1 MKLITYAVPVLVLLL
16 SFFYNT
22 NPFIVKEEA
31 RQAYDYLNTVRLH
44 PEQFYDSLRIDSAL
58 HVQKCTLLWNDT
70 LARAA
75 EERAFDMARSGYAH
89 DSVSMKLADDSYF
102 ESAVA
107 GSANGDEA
115 IKTLLIDQNVPTM
128 ANRNHLLGIGVS
140 NSNLTDIGIGY
151 VRCDA
156 GKYRSYACIILA
168 KHDR

>member
-31 RQAYDYLNTVRLH
+31 HQAYDYLNTIRLH
-44 PEQFYDSLRIDSAL
+44 PEQFYDSLHIDSAL
-58 HVQKCTLLWNDT
+58 HVQKCALLWNDK
-70 LARAA
+70 LAKAA
-75 EERAFDMARSGYAH
+75 EEKAIDMARNGYAA
-89 DSVSMKLADDSYF
+89 DTVSMKLSDDNYF

-107 GSANGDEA
+107 GSAGGDEA
-115 IKTLLIDQNVPTM
+115 IRSLIIDQNVPTM

-140 NSNLTDIGIGY
+140 NSNFTDVGIGY

-156 GKYRSYACIILA
+156 GKYRSYACIIVA
-168 KHDR
+168 KHH

>member
-31 RQAYDYLNTVRLH
+31 QQAYEYLNTVRLH
-44 PEQFYDSLRIDSAL
+44 PEQFYDSLHIDSAL
-58 HVQKCTLLWNDT
+58 HIQKCGLLWNDK
-70 LARAA
+70 LARIA
-75 EERAFDMARSGYAH
+75 EEKAISMARSGYAQ
-89 DSVSMKLADDSYF
+89 DTVLMNQSNDNYF

-107 GSANGDEA
+107 GSAGGDEA
-115 IKTLLIDQNVPTM
+115 IRSLIIDQNIPTM

-140 NSNLTDIGIGY
+140 NSTLTDIGIGY

-168 KHDR
+168 KHY